1 MSRSRRLLDLVQAL
15 RRHRRPVTGARLAE
29 ELGVSL
35 RTIYRDVQ
43 SLIEEGANIEGE
55 AGVGYVLR
63 PGFLLPPLMFS
74 DDEIEALVLG
84 SRWVAQRADR
94 PLAAAA
100 ENALA
105 KIKAVL
111 PGDLRETADASGLL
125 AGPGDPI
132 APDGV
137 DLAPL
142 RTAIRREHKIRIA
155 YRDSAGGDTE
165 RVVWPIAIG
174 FFDRVRVLAAWC
186 ELRAGY
192 RHFRTDRISALTE
205 TGARY
210 PKRRR
215 ALIREWRAAEG
226 IPEQ

>member
-15 RRHRRPVTGARLAE
+15 RRHRRPVAGARLAE

-35 RTIYRDVQ
+35 RTIYRDIQ

-84 SRWVAQRADR
+84 SRWVSQRAD
-94 PLAAAA
+94 PALAAAA

-105 KIKAVL
+105 KIRAVL
-111 PGDLRETADASGLL
+111 PGDLREAVDAAGLL
-125 AGPGDPI
+125 AGPGDLI

-142 RTAIRREHKIRIA
+142 RAAIRREHKIAIT
-155 YRDSAGGDTE
+155 YRDGSDGFSE

-186 ELRAGY
+186 ELRVGY
-192 RHFRTDRISALTE
+192 RHFRTDRIGALVD

-210 PKRRR
+210 PRRRR
-215 ALIREWRAAEG
+215 ALIKEWRAAEG
-226 IPEQ
+226 IPER

>member
-1 MSRSRRLLDLVQAL
+1 MSRSRRLLDLVQIL

-35 RTIYRDVQ
+35 RTVYRDIE
-43 SLIEEGANIEGE
+43 SLVAEGADIAGE

-84 SRWVAQRADR
+84 SSWVAERAD
-94 PLAAAA
+94 PALAAAA
-100 ENALA
+100 ADAIA

-111 PGDLRETADASGLL
+111 PGDLRESADAAGLM
-125 AGPGDPI
+125 AAPGEAI

-142 RTAIRREHKIRIA
+142 RAAIRREHKIRIG
-155 YRDSAGGDTE
+155 YRDRAGRGSE

-174 FFDRVRVLAAWC
+174 FFERVRVLAAWC
-186 ELRAGY
+186 ELRVGY
-192 RHFRTDRISALTE
+192 RHFRTDRIAALAD
-205 TGARY
+205 TGERY
-210 PKRRR
+210 PRRRR
-215 ALIREWRAAEG
+215 ALIREWRAAED
-226 IPEQ
+226 IPER

>member
-15 RRHRRPVTGARLAE
+15 RRHRRPVAGARLAE

-43 SLIEEGANIEGE
+43 SLIEEGADIAGE

-74 DDEIEALVLG
+74 DDEVEALALG
-84 SRWVAQRADR
+84 SRWVAQRAD
-94 PLAAAA
+94 PALAAAA

-111 PGDLRETADASGLL
+111 PADLREAVDAAGLL
-125 AGPGDPI
+125 AGPGAPI

-137 DLAPL
+137 DLALL
-142 RTAIRREHKIRIA
+142 RAAIRREHKIRIS
-155 YRDSAGGDTE
+155 YRDGAGGLTE

-186 ELRAGY
+186 ELRVGY
-192 RHFRTDRISALTE
+192 RHFRTDRIGELAT
-205 TGARY
+205 TGTRY

-226 IPEQ
+226 IPDR

>member
-15 RRHRRPVTGARLAE
+15 RRHRRPVAGARLAE

-35 RTIYRDVQ
+35 RTIYRDIQ
-43 SLIEEGANIEGE
+43 SLIEEGADIEGE

-74 DDEIEALVLG
+74 DDEIETLVLG
-84 SRWVAQRADR
+84 SRWVAQRAD
-94 PLAAAA
+94 PALAAAA

-105 KIKAVL
+105 KIRAVL
-111 PGDLRETADASGLL
+111 PGDLREAADAAGLL

-142 RTAIRREHKIRIA
+142 RAAIRREHKIRIG
-155 YRDSAGGDTE
+155 YRDRTGKSSE

-186 ELRAGY
+186 ELRVGY
-192 RHFRTDRISALTE
+192 RHFRTDRIGTLAATAE
-205 TGARY
+205 RY
-210 PKRRR
+210 PRRR
-215 ALIREWRAAEG
+215 RTLIKEWRAAEG